1 MEAGHDHPSPLNS
14 HPNIHT
20 RYKECIAVLAKQSA
34 VPPLNSYPLA
44 HGNFSCE
51 FDTPVAP
58 RRVDRKEEPGL
69 LEEDCYPFPCY
80 PPAVR
85 VC

>member
-1 MEAGHDHPSPLNS
+1 MHSSAG
-14 HPNIHT
+14 
-20 RYKECIAVLAKQSA
+20 KKSA
-34 VPPLNSYPLA
+34 VPPLNPYPLA

-69 LEEDCYPFPCY
+69 LEGTAIRSRAIRLLFGCADFFIAMPEILSYGLYPIMLFS
-80 PPAVR
+80 
-85 VC
+85 